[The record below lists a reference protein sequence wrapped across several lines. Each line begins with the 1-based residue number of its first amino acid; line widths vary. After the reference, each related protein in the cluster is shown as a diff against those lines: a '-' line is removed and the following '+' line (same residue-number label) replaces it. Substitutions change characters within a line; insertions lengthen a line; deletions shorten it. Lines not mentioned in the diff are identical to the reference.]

1 MGANQS
7 QVIENFINNYVSTN
21 VVSEVISKYAS
32 ETNAISDNVQDVAIQ
47 LTGSTSG
54 PLNLKQKIESVIDVE
69 QMISRMDKVE
79 VVNDLQRVISN
90 TMKDAI
96 MSSTDGLADIF
107 ASPSNQAIRDKVL
120 NNINTYVSNVINTS
134 TIDNLL
140 LRSSNYQKGN
150 LVIDSSTIN
159 GPIEWSQEIQ
169 SNIMGQN
176 LIEKVTESMLQ
187 NKDVTQL
194 TNVVETK
201 EESKRE
207 TPISAAIADGLK
219 GILGGLKYMWI
230 IILAVIVFIVGILIA
245 VFVPATPK
253 VKIIIGVVAV
263 VIAIALAI
271 TFFVVSRKK

>member
-7 QVIENFINNYVSTN
+7 QVIENFINNYVNTN

-32 ETNAISDNVQDVAIQ
+32 ETNAINDNVQDIAIQ

-54 PLNLKQKIESVIDVE
+54 PINVKQKIESVIDVE

-79 VVNDLQRVISN
+79 VVNDLQRAISN
-90 TMKDAI
+90 SMKDAI
-96 MSSTDGLADIF
+96 MSSTDGLADLF
-107 ASPSNQAIRDKVL
+107 ASPSNQVIRDKVL

-140 LRSSNYQKGN
+140 LRASNYQKGN
-150 LVIDSSTIN
+150 LVIDSSTID

-187 NKDVTQL
+187 NNDVTQL
-194 TNVVETK
+194 TNIVETK

-219 GILGGLKYMWI
+219 DVLGGLKYMWI
-230 IILAVIVFIVGILIA
+230 IILAIIVFIVGILIA

-263 VIAIALAI
+263 VVAIALAI

>member
-21 VVSEVISKYAS
+21 VVSEVIAKYAS

-54 PLNLKQKIESVIDVE
+54 PLNLKQKIDSVIDVE

-96 MSSTDGLADIF
+96 MSGTDGLADIF

-150 LVIDSSTIN
+150 LVIDSSTID